1 MASVQLLEVR
11 GETMRPG
18 KLALIMLSLAFSL
31 PVRAADES
39 SKSKSDGEAARSPA
53 QSGSR
58 DSAKPSVEMQI
69 EELRDALQ
77 AQMATSRAQEQ
88 RITALESELRAA
100 HAGTAPGGIVPAEAT
115 PTERPVEAVAEA
127 KTEIAA
133 GDPQLD
139 QKIEAIAADVAAM
152 KKSFA
157 ERLKNIGPF
166 SFSGDIRLRDE
177 PFIGGPAD
185 QSQVRNR
192 ERFRIRLN
200 GTAKYDDF
208 SGGFTFATGDIN
220 NPISTNQTTNQ
231 FYTRKPFELD
241 RAYLEYRPHYF
252 HPLTLTGGK
261 FVYPWVSTELTW
273 DKDLNPEG
281 LAQTLAFNLERARVL
296 KRVALVGFELPFAET
311 AGISLNNKSIVQSA
325 VYGGQ
330 LQTEWKLAD
339 WLKFSAY
346 AAFFNWHHAD
356 PVALAVAVANS
367 ASPDLGLLRLNN
379 NADQNATVTTTGTL
393 VATGQKAITNSQ
405 FASKFGLFDTI
416 ARFDIKTAAEKWP
429 LVVLGDFVQ
438 NIEAC
443 ANVDNILAAPA
454 NTALETFTQS
464 KNAVCNPHQRRG
476 YWLEG
481 RVGRIQEK
489 GDWNFSYTRIFV
501 EREAVLGVFN
511 YSEMRQ
517 GSNVSQHR
525 VEAFYQA
532 YKNVQL
538 GLTGLFGRPLV
549 TATSPGPAE
558 NLLKRL
564 QFDVLYKF

>member
-1 MASVQLLEVR
+1 
-11 GETMRPG
+11 MRPQ
-18 KLALIMLSLAFSL
+18 KLAVTMLSLAFCL
-31 PVRAADES
+31 PARAGDDSPKA
-39 SKSKSDGEAARSPA
+39 KSEDEAAKNTAPTE
-53 QSGSR
+53 SR
-58 DSAKPSVEMQI
+58 PGAKPSVEMQI
-69 EELRDALQ
+69 EELRSELQ

-88 RITALESELRAA
+88 RIQALESELRAA
-100 HAGTAPGGIVPAEAT
+100 RGGSAPAGVAPGGGASA
-115 PTERPVEAVAEA
+115 ERPVEVAAVATTEA
-127 KTEIAA
+127 AA

-139 QKIEAIAADVAAM
+139 QKVEAIAVDVAAM
-152 KKSFA
+152 KKSFG

-177 PFIGGPAD
+177 PFFGGPAD

-192 ERFRIRLN
+192 ERFRLRLN

-208 SGGFTFATGDIN
+208 SGGFTFNTGDIN

-241 RAYLEYRPHYF
+241 KAYLEYRPHYF

-261 FVYPWVSTELTW
+261 FAYPWVSTELTW

-281 LAQTLAFNLERARVL
+281 LAQTLAFNLERVPVL

-311 AGISLNNKSIVQSA
+311 AGVSLNNKSIVQSA

-330 LQTEWKLAD
+330 LQTEWKLAE

-346 AAFFNWHHAD
+346 AAFYNWHNAD
-356 PVALAVAVANS
+356 PVALAVAVANV
-367 ASPDLGLLRLNN
+367 ASPDLGLVRLNN
-379 NADQNATVTTTGTL
+379 NADQNATVTTTGTF
-393 VATGQKAITNSQ
+393 VATGQKVITNSQ

-416 ARFDIKTAAEKWP
+416 ARLDIETPGEKWP
-429 LVVLGDFVQ
+429 LVLLGDFVQ
-438 NIEAC
+438 NTEAC

-481 RVGRIQEK
+481 RVGRTQEK
-489 GDWNFSYTRIFV
+489 GDWNFSYTRLFV

-538 GLTGLFGRPLV
+538 GFIGLFGRPLV
-549 TATSPGPAE
+549 TATNPGPAE

-564 QFDVLYKF
+564 QFDVIYKF

>member
-1 MASVQLLEVR
+1 
-11 GETMRPG
+11 MRPK
-18 KLALIMLSLAFSL
+18 KLAVMMLSLAFYF
-31 PVRAADES
+31 PARAADES
-39 SKSKSDGEAARSPA
+39 PKGKAAAAAATNAAPA
-53 QSGSR
+53 ESR
-58 DSAKPSVEMQI
+58 DAAKPSVEMQI
-69 EELRDALQ
+69 EELRSELQ
-77 AQMATSRAQEQ
+77 SQIAASRAQEQ
-88 RITALESELRAA
+88 RIQALESELRAA
-100 HAGTAPGGIVPAEAT
+100 RGGSPPAGAAPGGGASAART
-115 PTERPVEAVAEA
+115 VEAAESA
-127 KTEIAA
+127 KTETAS
-133 GDPQLD
+133 GEPQLD
-139 QKIEAIAADVAAM
+139 QKVEAIAADVAAM
-152 KKSFA
+152 KKSFG

-166 SFSGDIRLRDE
+166 SFSGDIRLRGE

-185 QSQVRNR
+185 QSQMRNR

-208 SGGFTFATGDIN
+208 SGGFTFNTGDVN
-220 NPISTNQTTNQ
+220 NPVSTNQTTNQ

-241 RAYLEYRPHYF
+241 KAYLEYRPHYF

-261 FVYPWVSTELTW
+261 FAYPWVSTELTW

-281 LAQTLAFNLERARVL
+281 LAQTLSFNLERVPVL

-311 AGISLNNKSIVQSA
+311 AGVSLNNKSIVQSA

-330 LQTEWKLAD
+330 LQTEWKLAE

-346 AAFFNWHHAD
+346 AAFYNWHHAD
-356 PVALAVAVANS
+356 PVALAVANA

-379 NADQNATVTTTGTL
+379 NADQNATVTTTGTF
-393 VATGQKAITNSQ
+393 VATGQKVITNSQ

-416 ARFDIKTAAEKWP
+416 ARLDIKTPAEKWP

-438 NIEAC
+438 NTEAC

-454 NTALETFTQS
+454 NTAFETFAQS

-481 RVGRIQEK
+481 RVGRTQEK

-532 YKNVQL
+532 YKNIQL
-538 GLTGLFGRPLV
+538 GFTGLFGRPLV

-564 QFDVLYKF
+564 QFDVMYKF

>member
-1 MASVQLLEVR
+1 
-11 GETMRPG
+11 MRPG
-18 KLALIMLSLAFSL
+18 KLAVIVLSLAFCL
-31 PVRAADES
+31 PARAGDETPKAKSDDETTKNSAPAESRAA
-39 SKSKSDGEAARSPA
+39 
-53 QSGSR
+53 
-58 DSAKPSVEMQI
+58 AKPSVDMQI
-69 EELRDALQ
+69 EELRNELQ
-77 AQMATSRAQEQ
+77 AQLATSRAHEQ
-88 RITALESELRAA
+88 RIQALESELRAA
-100 HAGTAPGGIVPAEAT
+100 HSDAAPAGAVPAKAVPGG
-115 PTERPVEAVAEA
+115 RPVEAVSVA
-127 KTEIAA
+127 KTEIAS
-133 GDPQLD
+133 GEPQLD
-139 QKIEAIAADVAAM
+139 QKVEDIAADVAAM
-152 KKSFA
+152 KKSFG

-208 SGGFTFATGDIN
+208 SGGFTFNTGDVN
-220 NPISTNQTTNQ
+220 NPVSTNQTTNQ

-241 RAYLEYRPHYF
+241 KAYLEYCPHYF

-261 FVYPWVSTELTW
+261 FAYPWVSTELTW

-281 LAQTLAFNLERARVL
+281 LAQTLSFNLERVPVL

-311 AGISLNNKSIVQSA
+311 AGVSLNNKSIVQSA

-330 LQTEWKLAD
+330 LQTEWKLAE

-346 AAFFNWHHAD
+346 AAFYNWHHAD
-356 PVALAVAVANS
+356 PVALAVAVANA

-379 NADQNATVTTTGTL
+379 NADQNATVTTTGTF
-393 VATGQKAITNSQ
+393 VATGQKVITNSQ

-416 ARFDIKTAAEKWP
+416 ARLDIKTPAEKWP

-438 NIEAC
+438 NTEAC

-454 NTALETFTQS
+454 NTALETFAQS
-464 KNAVCNPHQRRG
+464 KNAVCNSHQRRG

-481 RVGRIQEK
+481 RVGRTQEK

-532 YKNVQL
+532 YKNIQL
-538 GLTGLFGRPLV
+538 GFTGLFGRPLV

-564 QFDVLYKF
+564 QFDVMYKF